1 MSTGFYTCTKRGSGY
16 GKKHIRKGADNIKGI
31 ERKDL
36 ESMTEYLSPNSLYD
50 IWRYHKGGKDL
61 SKM

>member
-1 MSTGFYTCTKRGSGY
+1 MSTGFYTRTKRGSGY

-50 IWRYHKGGKDL
+50 I
-61 SKM
+61 